1 MIQQAKLAYDQGYV
15 HFMRDH
21 HRLIVNTHTIEAD
34 FTATNNTVTFSLFAP
49 VWCMMLCAASSAG
62 ISRLHNWYFVLSMIT
77 YCPQNFTRQAGVY
90 ISNFY
95 SPDDKFTRHWRA
107 GEC

>member
-1 MIQQAKLAYDQGYV
+1 
-15 HFMRDH
+15 
-21 HRLIVNTHTIEAD
+21 
-34 FTATNNTVTFSLFAP
+34 
-49 VWCMMLCAASSAG
+49 MMLCAASSAG

-95 SPDDKFTRHWRA
+95 SPDDKFTRHWRVLILDTEVA
-107 GEC
+107 PSLKARPTMLFTVNERS